1 MRIVEATF
9 MESAQSIMDSP
20 SPDKAEVAF
29 LGRSNVGKSS
39 LLNTLTHRKGLAKS
53 SSTPGKTQLIN
64 YFNIKFKTDKEE
76 VPFLYARFVDLP
88 GFGYARVSKSL
99 KKDWNNNLTGYLE
112 KRQCL
117 QIFVHLIDA
126 RHIGLPIDRNVD
138 EFTQQFLSENPAKGG
153 FDSITSSGKYGNK
166 IKLHK
171 KTAIKNI
178 AQAVTHIISDTIINA
193 DRFIHFTITPQR
205 KVNRIELYTKNNLT
219 FKTFGI
225 NGVGLAKKEDYD
237 FVFRTGLKKSKRVLS
252 HYIIGDDESLEVQ
265 FSIPK
270 EEKLSLTLYEV
281 SYDLLENSHFNM
293 EPLYH
298 IKPRSNTM
306 MPTPFV
312 ANDAIIVKKQIN
324 F

>member
-138 EFTQQFLSENPAKGG
+138 EFLKA
-153 FDSITSSGKYGNK
+153 
-166 IKLHK
+166 HK
-171 KTAIKNI
+171 RGDQI
-178 AQAVTHIISDTIINA
+178 IINA
-193 DRFIHFTITPQR
+193 FTKIDKLKQTDLQKLKRENPDGIFIS
-205 KVNRIELYTKNNLT
+205 N
-219 FKTFGI
+219 
-225 NGVGLAKKEDYD
+225 
-237 FVFRTGLKKSKRVLS
+237 LKKKGVEALQNKITEYLFGS
-252 HYIIGDDESLEVQ
+252 
-265 FSIPK
+265 
-270 EEKLSLTLYEV
+270 
-281 SYDLLENSHFNM
+281 
-293 EPLYH
+293 
-298 IKPRSNTM
+298 
-306 MPTPFV
+306 
-312 ANDAIIVKKQIN
+312 
-324 F
+324 